1 MSYLGDLGYE
11 ADVLLN
17 VATGGTRDETVSLRT
32 AKAASRW
39 NFQGL
44 HASCLLC
51 RWLSLTVERDHC
63 QKTLAGQTTRP
74 TAGLRAA
81 IEFTIVLVAIWAALH
96 FGLWGLIRHLL

>member
-11 ADVLLN
+11 TDVWLN
-17 VATGGTRDETVSLRT
+17 VLTAGSRDQTVSLRT
-32 AKAASRW
+32 AKAAASF

-81 IEFTIVLVAIWAALH
+81 IEFAIVLAAIWAAIH
-96 FGLWGLIRHLL
+96 FGLWSLLKHLV